1 MEGTRKGK
9 EIRVGQAIEQPNDN
23 PTDEQSSEQEV
34 VNIELKSKQSRPK
47 WKRWK
52 NQARETNK
60 KQSSKLGHSSSKRSS
75 SEAKW
80 ESPNRKKAKKTSLS
94 KEDQT
99 TSPIK
104 SPSAKFKL
112 SWEVTTMEVMDV
124 SESARKDL
132 SAEAGLQPQPEAMII
147 MSWNV
152 RVREYPNIPRTKRHS
167 PKTQA
172 SNSFPL

>member
-1 MEGTRKGK
+1 MKKMEGTRKGK

-23 PTDEQSSEQEV
+23 PTDQQSSEEEV
-34 VNIELKSKQSRPK
+34 VNNELKSKQSSPK

-60 KQSSKLGHSSSKRSS
+60 KQSSKVGHKRSS

-94 KEDQT
+94 KENQT

-132 SAEAGLQPQPEAMII
+132 LAEAGGQPHRKQ
-147 MSWNV
+147 
-152 RVREYPNIPRTKRHS
+152 
-167 PKTQA
+167 
-172 SNSFPL
+172 